1 MSRCIAIRICVL
13 FVLPLTMMRL
23 CCRVEGKLRFVRLQ
37 CCKARNG
44 MPRLN
49 VNIFGGLPYQIEYE
63 VRTEGKGCLIN

>member
-1 MSRCIAIRICVL
+1 MSRCIAIRIYVL

-37 CCKARNG
+37 CCEARNG

-49 VNIFGGLPYQIEYE
+49 VNFTITGG
-63 VRTEGKGCLIN
+63 RTPLSNMR